1 MLEFFLSIIFI
12 FLTIFST
19 ILILKPLLQKNEK

>member
-19 ILILKPLLQKNEK
+19 ILILRPLLQKNEK